1 MSCWSSGEAAG
12 AGAGE
17 GAGALEAAASSPKK
31 YKCVAPLRDSEGIRQ
46 GVAVR
51 KGPGGGAKFYPED
64 KWLAMGDI
72 ITSPQQLEKGG
83 NTWIRFNKVD
93 PAGAVGLGKAPP
105 PEEGWVRLVDGTGA
119 PLFELVVPSG
129 AAGAPG
135 PGEVA
140 VDTYDI
146 NVVVF
151 AGKKLM
157 EGDLTRSNNPLLG
170 VLRKTP
176 DGPIQ
181 IELKSDD
188 TRDSLIS
195 KIMTARKGSDNK
207 PILDSP
213 DKYTIKKLF
222 KSDIRGGGEGALREE
237 INEDSDL
244 NKWMDQLANPDSP
257 SVLSTNPKTFLFVA
271 LEPGAAG
278 PGGGGK
284 KKKTKRKNK
293 KKKKRTNKRTNKRS
307 KTRRNKRSKTRKNK
321 KTKKYKKKKRSFKYS
336 STN

>member
-1 MSCWSSGEAAG
+1 
-12 AGAGE
+12 
-17 GAGALEAAASSPKK
+17 
-31 YKCVAPLRDSEGIRQ
+31 
-46 GVAVR
+46 
-51 KGPGGGAKFYPED
+51 
-64 KWLAMGDI
+64 
-72 ITSPQQLEKGG
+72 
-83 NTWIRFNKVD
+83 
-93 PAGAVGLGKAPP
+93 
-105 PEEGWVRLVDGTGA
+105 
-119 PLFELVVPSG
+119 
-129 AAGAPG
+129 
-135 PGEVA
+135 
-140 VDTYDI
+140 
-146 NVVVF
+146 
-151 AGKKLM
+151 
-157 EGDLTRSNNPLLG
+157 
-170 VLRKTP
+170 
-176 DGPIQ
+176 
-181 IELKSDD
+181 
-188 TRDSLIS
+188 
-195 KIMTARKGSDNK
+195 MTARKGSDNK